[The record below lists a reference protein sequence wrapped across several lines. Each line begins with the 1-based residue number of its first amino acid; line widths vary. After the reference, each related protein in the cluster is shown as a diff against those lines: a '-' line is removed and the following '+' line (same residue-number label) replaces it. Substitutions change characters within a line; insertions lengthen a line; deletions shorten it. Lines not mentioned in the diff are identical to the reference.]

1 MRINLENKAKV
12 EKKSIAPVRI
22 SHNLEFPY
30 YWKVQHFS
38 FYSEYKWK
46 LDISVSWDLTS
57 SFLRKK
63 NIFVIFF
70 WNLFFH
76 LLFFFSKPDE
86 KVHSPDSQKSSKRPE
101 NWERTKLSTAIK
113 TSPTMKPE
121 SLSFRSATS
130 GPSAALHSGMLILSA
145 LEKPPSRC
153 TRNPCPRQLHLCFS
167 QAHWNTKRAGGLSQ
181 TLMLR
186 SKVGAALA
194 KGLGLEPAPVTTD
207 RHTATA
213 SYCWPREEQLQ
224 MLH

>member
-76 LLFFFSKPDE
+76 LLFF
-86 KVHSPDSQKSSKRPE
+86 SPNQMKRF
-101 NWERTKLSTAIK
+101 I
-113 TSPTMKPE
+113 
-121 SLSFRSATS
+121 
-130 GPSAALHSGMLILSA
+130 ALT
-145 LEKPPSRC
+145 P
-153 TRNPCPRQLHLCFS
+153 RNPPNGQKIERELNCPLLLRHLPP
-167 QAHWNTKRAGGLSQ
+167 WNQRVFLSGLQ
-181 TLMLR
+181 PL
-186 SKVGAALA
+186 
-194 KGLGLEPAPVTTD
+194 APVQLCILV
-207 RHTATA
+207 
-213 SYCWPREEQLQ
+213 CWYWVLWRNLPPGAQETPAQDNFTSVSVKPTEIRKGQEVYHKL
-224 MLH
+224 